1 LDFLQSSKQ
10 KIGFPCSKESAG
22 ARGEKFFV
30 RFLRFVSFFDFF
42 VDFLLSIFYVFGI
55 FLIFAKKLLFSR
67 VIRCIFRCRRARRF
81 SYF

>member
-42 VDFLLSIFYVFGI
+42 VDFFAFD
-55 FLIFAKKLLFSR
+55 FLCFWDFLDF
-67 VIRCIFRCRRARRF
+67 C
-81 SYF
+81 